1 MTVGHERCGLA
12 VRSLVQVGVANLVT
26 VRREV
31 YDHVAP
37 RSEDLPDVIRRLR
50 YTRDE
55 RTNRTRSLTGALP
68 EQRR

>member
-12 VRSLVQVGVANLVT
+12 VPSLVQVGVANLVT

-50 YTRDE
+50 DTRDE
-55 RTNRTRSLTGALP
+55 RTNR
-68 EQRR
+68 EV